1 MKKFDNIVRNTM
13 GRRQADNYERFIQER
28 AGAFQVTGRK
38 EQAMFWVLS
47 PMAR

>member
-1 MKKFDNIVRNTM
+1 MKKFDTIIRDNIN
-13 GRRQADNYERFIQER
+13 RQSETYERFIQEK

-47 PMAR
+47 PIAR